1 MLKFGHFSELRTF
14 YIQIRRFRI
23 KFPNLSDF
31 QSQTLQF
38 PHISMPLHFPV
49 VISDSM
55 ASSSSSPYYGV
66 EALSS
71 PRLMLA
77 KGVFGVVRSKRKLQ
91 RETPPR
97 IPHPVSEASFESHHL
112 PKLPNPKGK
121 KGAREPGERMIL
133 RHLQLDSSVFAN
145 SSSQSDSISSK
156 SEEEDKVQ
164 ELIHAPPKDFLE
176 ELIQKYSSQGQM
188 NFAEVVKAKAHKPV
202 KVFWEKKHGLGY
214 IPSAREG
221 ATLTPVNR
229 RLYLFGGESRSL
241 FNDIKIL
248 NPETWKWES
257 AALSA
262 ASDPV
267 PEPRSGHSTVN
278 YKNSLVVFGGGG
290 AFNPMLKIRK
300 CFNRVHVFDTSK
312 GICSF
317 EYVDYSCAF
326 WECADG

>member
-1 MLKFGHFSELRTF
+1 
-14 YIQIRRFRI
+14 
-23 KFPNLSDF
+23 
-31 QSQTLQF
+31 
-38 PHISMPLHFPV
+38 
-49 VISDSM
+49 M
-55 ASSSSSPYYGV
+55 ASSASSPHYGL

-77 KGVFGVVRSKRKLQ
+77 KGPFGVVRTKRKLQ

-97 IPHPVSEASFESHHL
+97 LPHPVSEASFESSHL
-112 PKLPNPKGK
+112 PKIPLPKGK
-121 KGAREPGERMIL
+121 KGPREAGDRMIL
-133 RHLQLDSSVFAN
+133 KHLQLDSSVFAN
-145 SSSQSDSISSK
+145 SSSESESISSK

-164 ELIHAPPKDFLE
+164 ELLRPPPKDFLE
-176 ELIQKYSSQGQM
+176 ELIQKYSGQGQM
-188 NFAEVVKAKAHKPV
+188 NFAEVVKAKGQKPV
-202 KVFWEKKHGLGY
+202 RVFWEKKHGLGY

-241 FNDIKIL
+241 FNDIMIL

-257 AALSA
+257 ASLSP

-267 PEPRSGHSTVN
+267 PEARSGHSTVN
-278 YKNSLVVFGGGG
+278 YKNSLIVFGGGG

-312 GICSF
+312 
-317 EYVDYSCAF
+317 
-326 WECADG
+326 